1 MTRHLTYPLITK
13 INSILTRPAD
23 ETPPNRVEIEV
34 QTSLGRGVLHLSQ
47 DAASELGAKLATYMQ
62 AAVSRS
68 EHA

>member
-13 INSILTRPAD
+13 VISIATRPAD

-47 DAASELGAKLATYMQ
+47 DAASELGAKLASYLQ
-62 AAVSRS
+62 PHESR
-68 EHA
+68 